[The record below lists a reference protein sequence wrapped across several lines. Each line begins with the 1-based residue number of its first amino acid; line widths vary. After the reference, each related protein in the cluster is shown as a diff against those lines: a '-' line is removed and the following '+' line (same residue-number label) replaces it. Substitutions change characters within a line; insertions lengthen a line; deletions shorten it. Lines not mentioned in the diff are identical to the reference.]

1 MLISQGEH
9 GDRAWLIQS
18 GKLEIARVQP
28 GTREV
33 WKFGATGPGSLV
45 GEMALIDPGPRSAH
59 VRCATDVV
67 AMEVTRADFDR
78 MLQQSRPLATWLLT
92 SLVGA
97 IRGAYGLTMP
107 EPTEARSADIRS
119 GRSSPGRSSPGRSSQ
134 SVLDRRTFRA
144 EHAFFREGEPGDIAY
159 LIQGGS
165 VSIRKG
171 DKELVLLGPG
181 RIFGELAMLRN
192 EPRGASAI
200 AVDPT
205 TVELI
210 RKVDFDVAIATMPP
224 VLRTLTQTYIERLA
238 AKR

>member
-33 WKFGATGPGSLV
+33 WKFGVTGPGSLV

-67 AMEVTRADFDR
+67 AMEVTRSDFDR
-78 MLQQSRPLATWLLT
+78 MMQQSRPLATWLLK

-119 GRSSPGRSSPGRSSQ
+119 GRSSQ

-210 RKVDFDVAIATMPP
+210 RKVDFDAAIATMPP